1 LFAFLIEIPDNL
13 ISGSMDISAPLIS
26 RVLTAFTSGEGV
38 FFLLQENI
46 LAANKIENR
55 KTTLRYFIN
64 KNY

>member
-13 ISGSMDISAPLIS
+13 ISGSKDISAPLIS
-26 RVLTAFTSGEGV
+26 RVLTVITSGEGV

-46 LAANKIENR
+46 LTASKIENR